1 MNMRNAGYSQA
12 FACMKGKYRLPRPP
26 MINTEGLA
34 EPVVGFG
41 PALAMLSVW
50 GWKEERKGILR
61 CIDCNDGLGGKDR
74 MRQRLGNE

>member
-1 MNMRNAGYSQA
+1 
-12 FACMKGKYRLPRPP
+12 